1 MDIQLISTADLL
13 YTDTL
18 QLRNE
23 VLRLPLGMD
32 IQHDDLSDEPQQL
45 HFVATEHGNVF
56 GVVVLKI
63 EGKVG
68 KLRQMAVSPEAQGKS
83 IGRELVSTLEQKAA
97 ALGLTEIKLHARH
110 YAAGFYAKLG
120 YTKTLKSPFEEVGM
134 QHFEMAKKLL

>member
-1 MDIQLISTADLL
+1 MDIQLISTADSL

-45 HFVATEHGNVF
+45 HFVATEHGNVL

-110 YAAGFYAKLG
+110 YAAGFYEKLG
-120 YTKTLKSPFEEVGM
+120 YTKTPKSPFEEVGM
-134 QHFEMAKKLL
+134 QHFEMAKKLW